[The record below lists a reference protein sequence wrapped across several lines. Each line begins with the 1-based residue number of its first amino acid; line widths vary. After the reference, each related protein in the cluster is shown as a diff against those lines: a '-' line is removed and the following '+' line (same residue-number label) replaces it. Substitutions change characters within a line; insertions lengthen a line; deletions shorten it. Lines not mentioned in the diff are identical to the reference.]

1 MTFYSQNGCTALHLA
16 SQNGHVYVARMLIEA
31 NAHMNP
37 QTKVLQPIH
46 VECSHTSSVSLPLF
60 LCLSSFFPLTHPLNF
75 SLTQPA
81 SLPPFPPPSFIS
93 PLPYLI
99 GLLSSIP
106 PSLLSPSLLTT
117 SLFTH
122 SFMFLPPSL
131 SLSSLLPLSPPPSDG
146 LLFLPSLPP
155 YHTIYS
161 QHPTSFSFSFHVTV

>member
-16 SQNGHVYVARMLIEA
+16 SQNGHVYVVRMLIEA

-37 QTKVLQPIH
+37 QTKVMQPIH
-46 VECSHTSSVSLPLF
+46 VECSHTSSVSLPLL
-60 LCLSSFFPLTHPLNF
+60 LCLSSFFPVTHPLNF

-81 SLPPFPPPSFIS
+81 SLPPFLPPSFIS

-106 PSLLSPSLLTT
+106 PSSLPPFSLIPLCFSLLPYLSP
-117 SLFTH
+117 H
-122 SFMFLPPSL
+122 SSL
-131 SLSSLLPLSPPPSDG
+131 SLSPPSDG

-161 QHPTSFSFSFHVTV
+161 QHPTSFSFSFHVTI

>member
-16 SQNGHVYVARMLIEA
+16 SQNGHVYVVRMLIEA

-37 QTKVLQPIH
+37 QTKVMQPIH

-60 LCLSSFFPLTHPLNF
+60 LCLSSFFPVTHPLNF

-81 SLPPFPPPSFIS
+81 SLPPFLPPSFIS

-106 PSLLSPSLLTT
+106 PSLLSLSLLSPSLLSPSLLTT

-131 SLSSLLPLSPPPSDG
+131 SLSSLLSLPLPPIRWFTFSSVP
-146 LLFLPSLPP
+146 PSLPH
-155 YHTIYS
+155 YI
-161 QHPTSFSFSFHVTV
+161 F